1 MRQFIS
7 VLLSALCCMQIMAQS
22 IAENIYT
29 FDNKHEI
36 VTSDK
41 FIDTHTDR
49 NGAEVMPYEL
59 IGLTTR
65 FAYKILQIFYVHDFQ
80 VFRSRLAI
88 VQGPSNC

>member
-1 MRQFIS
+1 
-7 VLLSALCCMQIMAQS
+7 MQIMAQS

-49 NGAEVMPYEL
+49 NGAEVMPM
-59 IGLTTR
+59 
-65 FAYKILQIFYVHDFQ
+65 
-80 VFRSRLAI
+80 S
-88 VQGPSNC
+88 